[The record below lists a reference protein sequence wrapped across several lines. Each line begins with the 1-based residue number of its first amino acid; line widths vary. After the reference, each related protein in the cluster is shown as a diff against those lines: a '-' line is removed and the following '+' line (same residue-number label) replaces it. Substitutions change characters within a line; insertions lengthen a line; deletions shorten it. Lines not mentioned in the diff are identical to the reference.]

1 MKRCSPWQVPR
12 NQHRCCSPRVR
23 CTPRGPDT
31 VPCSSN
37 PFLILLLRFLRPPVN
52 PNFSK
57 IKKKKRAIKLT
68 IWTVDNLTKS
78 SHHHCKWV
86 RWKTHW
92 KMISGTH
99 NKWSTFYYTS
109 GEIIINC
116 MKMEAVEAKIKE
128 KCFQILVAWAVVR
141 TGWWCCRYGEHR
153 TWTWSCRNLIYPIA
167 SCSTDAVSVCIWL
180 FSFQFPITNKHH
192 SNFINS

>member
-86 RWKTHW
+86 WWKTHW
-92 KMISGTH
+92 EMISGTH

-109 GEIIINC
+109 GEIYNKLHENGSSGRKNKGKMFPIFGC
-116 MKMEAVEAKIKE
+116 MSSSAYR
-128 KCFQILVAWAVVR
+128 LVVLQVR
-141 TGWWCCRYGEHR
+141 RAQDLNLIVQEPDISHRFMQHWCCICLHM
-153 TWTWSCRNLIYPIA
+153 II
-167 SCSTDAVSVCIWL
+167 
-180 FSFQFPITNKHH
+180 
-192 SNFINS
+192 FISIPHNQLTPLKFYQ

>member
-1 MKRCSPWQVPR
+1 MKRCYPWQVPR

-86 RWKTHW
+86 KWKTHW
-92 KMISGTH
+92 EMISGTH
-99 NKWSTFYYTS
+99 NKWSTFYYAS
-109 GEIIINC
+109 GEIYNQLHENGSSGSKNKGKMFPNFGC
-116 MKMEAVEAKIKE
+116 MSSSAYM
-128 KCFQILVAWAVVR
+128 LVVLQVR
-141 TGWWCCRYGEHR
+141 RAQNLNLIVQEPDISHRFMQHWCCICLHM
-153 TWTWSCRNLIYPIA
+153 II
-167 SCSTDAVSVCIWL
+167 
-180 FSFQFPITNKHH
+180 
-192 SNFINS
+192 FISIPHNQLTPLKFYQ